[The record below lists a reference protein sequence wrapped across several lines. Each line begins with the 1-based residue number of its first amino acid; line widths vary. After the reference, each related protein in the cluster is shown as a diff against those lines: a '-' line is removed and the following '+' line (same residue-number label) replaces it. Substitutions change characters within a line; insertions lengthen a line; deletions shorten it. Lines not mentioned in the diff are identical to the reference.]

1 MAAFV
6 VNHALQED
14 VLSGIPLVF
23 IFGLFLLCRP
33 FPSQK
38 IMRLLTY
45 YSAFS
50 LIFRES
56 FRLAAAAS
64 FTFEQSYNT
73 SQSYAICSNQLVILN
88 STRYDDLSTSKYIS
102 FTTVGSFS
110 EVFVMMAIQLHMSV
124 MRARGI
130 NQHIDQYTFHSFLLF
145 LACADAPQVAA
156 RSFCI
161 VEERGL
167 YIPFMQLLISLSCL
181 ARRPVCVLTLFFSA
195 GAHLSS
201 RIAAQ
206 SSECS
211 FGQRI
216 TPWFF
221 P

>member
-1 MAAFV
+1 LQQEWGNCTSQSFRSLIYYAVASNSTATYVAAFV

-38 IMRLLTY
+38 IMRLLAY

-73 SQSYAICSNQLVILN
+73 SQSYAICNNQLVILN
-88 STRYDDLSTSKYIS
+88 STIYDALSTSKYIS

-124 MRARGI
+124 IRARGI
-130 NQHIDQYTFHSFLLF
+130 NQHIDQYAFDSFCCFSRLLTPRSLLLDPFASSKKEVCTFHL
-145 LACADAPQVAA
+145 
-156 RSFCI
+156 
-161 VEERGL
+161 
-167 YIPFMQLLISLSCL
+167 
-181 ARRPVCVLTLFFSA
+181 
-195 GAHLSS
+195 
-201 RIAAQ
+201 
-206 SSECS
+206 CS
-211 FGQRI
+211 F
-216 TPWFF
+216 
-221 P
+221 